1 MKWENAYLIHN
12 GGKLQRK
19 KARCESE
26 VANEDVAKVI
36 GSNHPQTIMV
46 EHEYVPKNRRESCYS
61 TTL

>member
-46 EHEYVPKNRRESCYS
+46 EHEYVPKNWG
-61 TTL
+61 